1 MLGQD
6 LFEKETGPD
15 EKVPSNTV
23 GERFMGKKS
32 KVQENERG
40 FTDKKFIGKEILR
53 MEHISK
59 SFGGAKALDDAAF
72 DIKGGEIHALMGANG
87 AGKSTLMKV
96 LCGVY
101 MPDEGEIYHHGKK
114 LHLKAQVAD
123 AQKNGLAMV
132 FQELNILP
140 HLSVLEN
147 IFIAN
152 EIANRGIYDW
162 KAMRKRAKEVL
173 DKMGLELDL
182 DTRAGDLPVAT
193 QQMIEIARALNLDS
207 DVIVF
212 DEPTSS
218 LTMQETERLFSLMEN
233 LKEHGVGMVYI
244 THRMSEVYQICD
256 RITLLRDGK
265 NVFTDD
271 IANVDNKRLLS
282 GIVGSDDTNQFPEKD
297 RVIGEVIFEAKNV
310 TSYGLYEDVSFELR
324 QGEILGFAGLAGA
337 GRTEIAKT
345 IFGACK
351 LDKGEFIYR
360 GKKLNIHSPVD
371 AVREGIGYV
380 SEDRKVEGILGVRS
394 IKENMSIASMPR
406 LAKGFHLRHA
416 EEKQGVNGQISGLKI
431 KTTGMDQC
439 INALS
444 GGNQQK
450 VCLGKWLMAKPSL
463 LLLDEPTRGIDVGA
477 RADFYNIIE
486 ELAENKIGVIVIS
499 SEEDELIGLCDR
511 IIVMH
516 EGKKAGEFDT
526 SEENIKEKMLKVM
539 LNI

>member
-1 MLGQD
+1 
-6 LFEKETGPD
+6 
-15 EKVPSNTV
+15 
-23 GERFMGKKS
+23 MGK
-32 KVQENERG
+32 ELN
-40 FTDKKFIGKEILR
+40 GKEILR

-59 SFGGAKALDDAAF
+59 SFGGAKALNDARF

-152 EIANRGIYDW
+152 EIAKNGIYNW
-162 KAMRKRAKEVL
+162 KAMRERAKYVMAEV
-173 DKMGLELDL
+173 GLEFDL
-182 DTRAGDLPVAT
+182 DARAGDLPVAT
-193 QQMIEIARALNLDS
+193 QQMIEVARALNLDS

-218 LTMQETERLFSLMEN
+218 LTMQETDRLFSLMAR
-233 LKEHGVGMVYI
+233 LKEKGVGMVYI
-244 THRMSEVYQICD
+244 THRMSEVYQISD
-256 RITLLRDGK
+256 RITLLRDGA

-271 IANVDNKRLLS
+271 TKNVDTKRLLS
-282 GIVGSDDTNQFPEKD
+282 GIIGSENTNQFPEKN
-297 RVIGEVIFEAKNV
+297 RNIGEVIFEAKDV
-310 TSYGLYEDVSFELR
+310 TSKGLYEDVSFTLKK
-324 QGEILGFAGLAGA
+324 GEILGFAGLAGA

-345 IFGACK
+345 IFGVHK

-360 GKKLNIHSPVD
+360 GKKLHIKSPVD
-371 AVREGIGYV
+371 AVKAGIGYV

-394 IKENMSIASMPR
+394 IKENMSVADMRR

-416 EEKQGVNGQISGLKI
+416 EEKVRVEDQIKGLKI
-431 KTTGMDQC
+431 KTTGMEQC
-439 INALS
+439 ISDLS

-450 VCLGKWLMAKPSL
+450 VCLGKWLMANPSL

-477 RADFYNIIE
+477 RADFYRIIE
-486 ELAENKIGVIVIS
+486 KLAENDIGVIVIS
-499 SEEDELIGLCDR
+499 SEEDELLGLCDR
-511 IIVMH
+511 IIVMR

-526 SEENIKEKMLKVM
+526 NEENVKERMLKVM
-539 LNI
+539 LDI